1 MESMSD
7 LEAGVKKEM
16 SADVHASLSNT
27 DSTADASSTSCD
39 DDDESY
45 VDSGIINHSEYY
57 RGKNSHIID
66 KKYVYTNCYIS
77 FIK

>member
-7 LEAGVKKEM
+7 LEAGVKKEV
-16 SADVHASLSNT
+16 SADVLTSLSNT
-27 DSTADASSTSCD
+27 DSTADASSTSGD

-45 VDSGIINHSEYY
+45 VNSGIINHTEYY

-66 KKYVYTNCYIS
+66 KTYIHTNCYIS